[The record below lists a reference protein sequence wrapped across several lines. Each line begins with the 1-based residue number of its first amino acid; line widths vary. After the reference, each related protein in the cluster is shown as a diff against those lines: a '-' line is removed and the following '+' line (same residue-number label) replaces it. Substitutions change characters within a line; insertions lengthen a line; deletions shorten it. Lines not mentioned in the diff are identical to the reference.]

1 MSNFKY
7 FLLFLAFLFIFS
19 RGIFEIYFD
28 KVNSYILSLILFIFF
43 FSLHAMLMKVKY
55 IFSRKLIMYSI
66 PLFLVSFISLLVTL
80 IYTNHFLWVY
90 LIYIMFFISLLIIS
104 DSMIFTYSSLKIN
117 QIFTIL
123 LIILILA
130 SLLQSFEVINLPGQS
145 LYKTNIRPS
154 SLTGSYLHYPLLL
167 YLLFTLPYILK
178 SKKKYSEILIY
189 PSIILTY
196 SRSLYL
202 MTIIFLTMYHC
213 IAKKN
218 ISFVIFLTV
227 FFVVFLIIIYPD
239 PIIRLIQTFDT
250 SDISISGKIDRY
262 IQAGSLYIKTNLLF
276 GEYFGLFG
284 NISKNMSNINSTAL
298 ESSVSQIL
306 ISTGLISLFLYILT
320 FRYIYLTSSQIFKI
334 VLVPVFAHSLIYQS
348 VEVMPYII
356 LLFYLYSLDKNYMR
370 SN

>member
-1 MSNFKY
+1 
-7 FLLFLAFLFIFS
+7 
-19 RGIFEIYFD
+19 
-28 KVNSYILSLILFIFF
+28 
-43 FSLHAMLMKVKY
+43 
-55 IFSRKLIMYSI
+55 
-66 PLFLVSFISLLVTL
+66 
-80 IYTNHFLWVY
+80 
-90 LIYIMFFISLLIIS
+90 
-104 DSMIFTYSSLKIN
+104 
-117 QIFTIL
+117 
-123 LIILILA
+123 
-130 SLLQSFEVINLPGQS
+130 
-145 LYKTNIRPS
+145 
-154 SLTGSYLHYPLLL
+154 
-167 YLLFTLPYILK
+167 
-178 SKKKYSEILIY
+178 
-189 PSIILTY
+189 
-196 SRSLYL
+196 
-202 MTIIFLTMYHC
+202 MYHC

-227 FFVVFLIIIYPD
+227 FFVVFLIIIFPD

-320 FRYIYLTSSQIFKI
+320 FRYVYLTSSQIFKI